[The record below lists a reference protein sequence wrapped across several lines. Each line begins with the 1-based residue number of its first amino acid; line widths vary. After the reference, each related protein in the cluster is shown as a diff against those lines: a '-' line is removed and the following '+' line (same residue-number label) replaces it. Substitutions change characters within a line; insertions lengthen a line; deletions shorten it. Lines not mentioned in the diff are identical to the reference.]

1 MSDLK
6 QTIIALSIRANS
18 GDKQADRELDKLL
31 ASTSNVDR
39 FKLFINRIS
48 NKECVQTLRGLINGL
63 EVTDYSVSLALSSLL
78 TQSLLELG
86 NDVTLYG
93 ALRIKDQIALLNDFI
108 NGKCDTKHI
117 IDCYKHYLI

>member
-63 EVTDYSVSLALSSLL
+63 EVTDYNVSLALSSLL